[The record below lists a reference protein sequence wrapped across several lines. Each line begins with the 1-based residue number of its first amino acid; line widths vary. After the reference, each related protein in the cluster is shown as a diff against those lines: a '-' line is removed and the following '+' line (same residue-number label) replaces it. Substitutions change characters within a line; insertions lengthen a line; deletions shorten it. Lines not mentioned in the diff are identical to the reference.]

1 MIDVHCHI
9 IPGVDDGPDQ
19 IEKSIEMLKMAERD
33 GIRKIIATPHRNHPM
48 GYPKGN
54 VQEQFDAL
62 KNAAKDAGI
71 DVDLYL
77 GAEQYIGKEDVF
89 KTFEA
94 FPLFDGR
101 YLLVEFK
108 THIDLESILAIIYE
122 LRIKGFRP
130 IVAHVEMYPT
140 IIGNDESISKIKAEG
155 GLIQITASSLMGVA
169 GKKIASKLTNAVK
182 KGLVDFVAT
191 DAHGLNKRA
200 PVLSDAYKYVQKN
213 AGMEIANRIFS
224 DNPSKLMLGEE
235 IVTPKTL
242 KLRKSGRK
250 AYLIASLITVLV
262 MAFALGMRMIPENE
276 AQRQNIVTPKIV
288 EVPKTVEVSKTVE
301 TVISSNVEEAD
312 PEGPVTVKPV
322 SETIQKVESPSKDS
336 IESKYEERL
345 LVLKNDYEM
354 ALDVYVDEIIEI
366 KATVIDQD
374 ERNNKIDAII
384 DAIIL
389 LEQESDNVVYA
400 LLYDMQNE
408 LEKEK
413 YSVEQVQIFRDG
425 YNDIKETTKMTYM
438 EKIQN

>member
-62 KNAAKDAGI
+62 KVASRNAGI

-89 KTFEA
+89 REFEA

-108 THIDLESILAIIYE
+108 THIDLESLLTIVYE
-122 LRIKGFRP
+122 LRVKGFWP

-140 IIGNDESISKIKAEG
+140 IIRNDESIARIKEEG
-155 GLIQITASSLMGVA
+155 GLIQITASSLMGAV
-169 GKKIASKLTNAVK
+169 GKKIATKLMNAVR
-182 KGLVDFVAT
+182 KGQVDFIAS
-191 DAHGLNKRA
+191 DAHGLNMRP
-200 PVLSDAYKYVQKN
+200 PVLSTAYKHVQKN
-213 AGMEIANRIFS
+213 ATMEIANRIFS

-235 IVTPKTL
+235 ILTPKTL
-242 KLRKSGRK
+242 RKKSSHRR
-250 AYLIASLITVLV
+250 AYIIASIVTVLV
-262 MAFALGMRMIPENE
+262 LVFALGMKMIPEKEVQSQNVRVTEPVKVIKSAEINE
-276 AQRQNIVTPKIV
+276 SVQEEPIPV
-288 EVPKTVEVSKTVE
+288 ESIPTELIEVEDIISKPMQTVEY
-301 TVISSNVEEAD
+301 
-312 PEGPVTVKPV
+312 
-322 SETIQKVESPSKDS
+322 PSKGS
-336 IESKYEERL
+336 IESKYEEQL
-345 LVLKNDYEM
+345 LVMKSEYET
-354 ALDVYVDEIIEI
+354 ALDAYVNEIIEI
-366 KATVIDQD
+366 KSTVSDQD
-374 ERNNKIDAII
+374 LRNQKIDAII

-389 LEQESDNVVYA
+389 MEQESDNMVYA
-400 LLYDMQNE
+400 LLYEMQND

-413 YSVEQVQIFRDG
+413 YSVEQVQKFRDG

>member
-19 IEKSIEMLKMAERD
+19 MEKSVEMLKMAERD

-62 KNAAKDAGI
+62 KVAARDAGI

-77 GAEQYIGKEDVF
+77 GSEQYIGKEDVF
-89 KTFEA
+89 KGFEA

-108 THIDLESILAIIYE
+108 THIDLESLLAIIYE
-122 LRIKGFRP
+122 LRIKGFWP

-140 IIGNDESISKIKAEG
+140 IIHNEEALTKIKEEG
-155 GLIQITASSLMGVA
+155 GLIQITASSLMGAV
-169 GKKIASKLTNAVK
+169 GKKIATKLTGAVR
-182 KGLVDFVAT
+182 KGQVDFIAS
-191 DAHGLNKRA
+191 DAHGLNMRP
-200 PVLSDAYKYVQKN
+200 PVLSVAYRYVQKN
-213 AGMEIANRIFS
+213 ATMEIANRIFS

-235 IVTPKTL
+235 IIAPKTL
-242 KLRKSGRK
+242 KRKRSSRK
-250 AYLIASLITVLV
+250 AYLIASLVTVLV
-262 MAFALGMRMIPENE
+262 MAFALGMKMIPESEPLSQNDVLPKALE
-276 AQRQNIVTPKIV
+276 AIVG
-288 EVPKTVEVSKTVE
+288 S
-301 TVISSNVEEAD
+301 EAD
-312 PEGPVTVKPV
+312 GKVPGGAASVEPV
-322 SETIQKVESPSKDS
+322 SESKNVMEKAVSETVQRAQSLSKES
-336 IESKYEERL
+336 IESKYEKQL
-345 LVLKNDYEM
+345 LVLRSNYET
-354 ALDVYVDEIIEI
+354 ALDVYIDEVMEI
-366 KATVIDQD
+366 RTTISDQD
-374 ERNNKIDAII
+374 ERNRQIDAII

-408 LEKEK
+408 LEREK
-413 YSVEQVQIFRDG
+413 YSVGRVQMFRDG
-425 YNDIKETTKMTYM
+425 YNDIKETAKMSYM